1 VSVGGVL
8 FGYFLDKQKVTKTSA
23 SAAPQRIKTSFKNLS
38 SISNMPPLNKYFR
51 CYTEDAD
58 VY

>member
-1 VSVGGVL
+1 M
-8 FGYFLDKQKVTKTSA
+8 TKELA